1 MAFALK
7 VALVIH
13 TDLAAGIW
21 VLAFINVCGKD
32 QKSELAGGSAC
43 AWVDRGELTTTSL
56 LIHEPET
63 CWTCALEA
71 DLEVSADVRTAAI
84 VVQTLVQPWEGTL
97 AAELLGQAGK
107 RPRAEQSLGAADTRN
122 QETRKPH

>member
-32 QKSELAGGSAC
+32 QKLELAGGSAW
-43 AWVDRGELTTTSL
+43 AWVDRGGLTTTGL
-56 LIHEPET
+56 LVQELEA
-63 CWTCALEA
+63 CRACALKA
-71 DLEVSADVRTAAI
+71 DLEVSADVGTATI
-84 VVQTLVQPWEGTL
+84 IVQTLVQPWGGTQ
-97 AAELLGQAGK
+97 AAELL
-107 RPRAEQSLGAADTRN
+107 
-122 QETRKPH
+122 